1 MKKLWIVGVLIA
13 SFLAACAG
21 EKSMEQRF
29 VFEADKIV
37 DVETGD
43 EYILEDIEEFTVVHT
58 DGTVEK
64 IPLEE
69 SPFYTG
75 TFSAEY
81 LEELNKRMED
91 RKLQLLDEKK
101 QKIKEA
107 RKARYAEVSDEDL
120 LAQFKSGHAEGVE
133 LGIQIDMIAE
143 LIDRGVISEDEAPVM
158 LEIEPELVDLDIMI
172 DAPVM

>member
-1 MKKLWIVGVLIA
+1 MKKLGIVGVFIA
-13 SFLAACAG
+13 SLLVSCAG
-21 EKSMEQRF
+21 EKNLEQRF
-29 VFEADKIV
+29 VFEEDKIV

-91 RKLQLLDEKK
+91 RKLQLLEEKK

-107 RKARYAEVSDEDL
+107 RKARYAEVSDQDL
-120 LAQFKSGHAEGVE
+120 LAKFKSGHAEGVE